1 VAPDTDE
8 LLEARRAEKVKRVT
22 WVVASVA
29 AVLASAVLASAASAA
44 PSWECRASA
53 VWASVAGNSPIDPI
67 TSSSKPCASD
77 ATGLDNLPSPLGLPP
92 DLLTAHTTSATTT
105 ATPAGAAPAGQ
116 SVSATGRVENLT
128 LGLGAPAPPL
138 TLAVADATASAVCQN
153 GQPAL
158 SGSSQVVGAS
168 LGGQSVPLDQ
178 LAQQLSAALAPLNQV
193 VDLEVD
199 EQVRDASSLTQRA
212 LHLKVLTA
220 AGTPV
225 LEVVAGEAR
234 AGYDAGVCDS
244 ASGPGGPGGGGGG
257 GGSTTGS
264 GSNPSTSG
272 SGGQGNSAANR
283 AVLFNGVRGST
294 CARLRMRFTNGK
306 RSIVSRLGTRKVIRG
321 RIVNCKGKSIV
332 RARIDVVHVVNG
344 KRRLVKTG
352 LRSRAGGALTL
363 ILPSNIKTREL
374 RFEYRGNLRST
385 KVTSRSVLHITV
397 RDRRGRTVR

>member
-1 VAPDTDE
+1 
-8 LLEARRAEKVKRVT
+8 VKRFT
-22 WVVASVA
+22 WVAASVA
-29 AVLASAVLASAASAA
+29 AVLASVVLASAASAA
-44 PSWECRASA
+44 PSWECEASA
-53 VWASVAGNSPIDPI
+53 VWASVAGNAPVNPI
-67 TSSSKPCASD
+67 TTSSKPCASD

-92 DLLTAHTTSATTT
+92 NLLTAATTSATTS
-105 ATPAGAAPAGQ
+105 ATPAGAASAGQ
-116 SVSATGRVENLT
+116 SVSTTGRIENLT

-138 TLAVADATASAVCQN
+138 TLAVADATASAVCRD

-158 SGSSQVVGAS
+158 TGSSEVLGAS

-193 VDLEVD
+193 VDLKVD

-244 ASGPGGPGGGGGG
+244 TSGPGGPGGGG
-257 GGSTTGS
+257 STTGS
-264 GSNPSTSG
+264 SSNPATSG
-272 SGGQGNSAANR
+272 SGGQGNSAASGD
-283 AVLFNGVRGST
+283 VLINGVRGSS
-294 CARLRMRFTNGK
+294 CARLKMRFAGGR
-306 RSIVSRLGTRKVIRG
+306 RSIASRFGTRKVVRG

-332 RARIDVVHVVNG
+332 RARIDVIHVVNG

-397 RDRRGRTVR
+397 RDRRGRTLR

>member
-1 VAPDTDE
+1 
-8 LLEARRAEKVKRVT
+8 VKRFT
-22 WVVASVA
+22 WVAASVA

-44 PSWECRASA
+44 PSWDCKASA
-53 VWASVAGNSPIDPI
+53 VWASVAGNAPVNPI
-67 TSSSKPCASD
+67 TTSSKPCAPD
-77 ATGLDNLPSPLGLPP
+77 ATGLDNLPSPLGLPAN
-92 DLLTAHTTSATTT
+92 LLTARTTSATTS
-105 ATPAGAAPAGQ
+105 ATPAGAASAGQ
-116 SVSATGRVENLT
+116 SVSTTGRIENLT

-138 TLAVADATASAVCQN
+138 TLTVADATASAVCRD

-158 SGSSQVVGAS
+158 TGSSEVLGAS
-168 LGGQSVPLDQ
+168 LGGRSVPLDQ
-178 LAQQLSAALAPLNQV
+178 MAQQLSAALAPLNQV
-193 VDLEVD
+193 VDLKVD

-244 ASGPGGPGGGGGG
+244 TSGPGGPGGGAG

-264 GSNPSTSG
+264 GSNPATSG
-272 SGGQGNSAANR
+272 SSGQGNSAASGD
-283 AVLFNGVRGST
+283 VLINGVRGSS
-294 CARLRMRFTNGK
+294 CARLKMHFANGK
-306 RSIVSRLGTRKVIRG
+306 RSIASRFGTRKVVRG

-332 RARIDVVHVVNG
+332 RARIDVIHVVNG

-363 ILPSNIKTREL
+363 ILPSSIKTREL
-374 RFEYRGNLRST
+374 RFEYRGDLRST

-397 RDRRGRTVR
+397 RDRRGRTLR

>member
-1 VAPDTDE
+1 
-8 LLEARRAEKVKRVT
+8 VKRFT
-22 WVVASVA
+22 WVAASVA

-44 PSWECRASA
+44 PSWECKATA
-53 VWASVAGNSPIDPI
+53 VRGSLAGNAPVNPI
-67 TSSSKPCASD
+67 TTSSKPCASD
-77 ATGLDNLPSPLGLPP
+77 ATGLDNLPLPLGLPP
-92 DLLTAHTTSATTT
+92 NLLTARTTSATTS
-105 ATPAGAAPAGQ
+105 ATPAGAASAGQ
-116 SVSATGRVENLT
+116 SISTTGRIENLS
-128 LGLGAPAPPL
+128 LDLGAPAPPL
-138 TLAVADATASAVCQN
+138 TLTVADATASAVCRD

-158 SGSSQVVGAS
+158 TGSSDVLGAA
-168 LGGQSVPLDQ
+168 LGGQAVPLDQ
-178 LAQQLSAALAPLNQV
+178 LAQHLSAALAPLNEV
-193 VDLEVD
+193 VDLKVD

-244 ASGPGGPGGGGGG
+244 TSGPGGSGGGGG

-264 GSNPSTSG
+264 GSNPATSG
-272 SGGQGNSAANR
+272 GGQGNSAASGD
-283 AVLFNGVRGST
+283 VLINGVRGSS
-294 CARLRMRFTNGK
+294 CARLRMHFANGK
-306 RSIVSRLGTRKVIRG
+306 RSIASRFGTRNVARG

-332 RARIDVVHVVNG
+332 RARIDVIHVVSG

-374 RFEYRGNLRST
+374 RFEYRGDLRST

-397 RDRRGRTVR
+397 RDRRGRTLR

>member
-1 VAPDTDE
+1 
-8 LLEARRAEKVKRVT
+8 VKNVT
-22 WVVASVA
+22 WVAASVV

-44 PSWECRASA
+44 PSWECKASA
-53 VWASVAGNSPIDPI
+53 VWASVAGNAPVNPI
-67 TSSSKPCASD
+67 TTSSKPCASD

-92 DLLTAHTTSATTT
+92 NLLTAATTSATTN
-105 ATPAGAAPAGQ
+105 ATPAGAASAGQ
-116 SVSATGRVENLT
+116 SVSTTGRIENLT
-128 LGLGAPAPPL
+128 LCLGAPAPPL
-138 TLAVADATASAVCQN
+138 TLTVADATASAVCRD

-158 SGSSQVVGAS
+158 TGSSEVLGAS

-193 VDLEVD
+193 VDLKVD

-234 AGYDAGVCDS
+234 AGHDAGVCDS
-244 ASGPGGPGGGGGG
+244 TSGPGGSGGGGGAGG

-264 GSNPSTSG
+264 GSNPATSG
-272 SGGQGNSAANR
+272 SGGQGNSAASGD
-283 AVLFNGVRGST
+283 VLINGVRGSS
-294 CARLRMRFTNGK
+294 CARLKMHFANGK
-306 RSIVSRLGTRKVIRG
+306 RSIASRFGTRKVARG

-332 RARIDVVHVVNG
+332 RARIDVIHVVKG

-397 RDRRGRTVR
+397 RDRRGRTLR